1 MIEIL
6 PVIITSISAI
16 IVALISV
23 WLKHFL
29 DTQKEDRKRKKEEG
43 LTGQDVDSM
52 MEIQNY
58 LEDVMKEW
66 GFDRAGIFQFHNG
79 GKFFNG
85 VSMKK
90 YSQTYEAIAP
100 GIAGVKKEKQNI
112 LVTQHTSLMKHISES
127 DFFYVDSKDP
137 VLDYMRE
144 RVESEGVIQIVT
156 VPLRNLAENTVG
168 FVQFYT
174 IKKKARITEE
184 MKTNL
189 IEAAG
194 KITGYLGN

>member
-1 MIEIL
+1 MLQII
-6 PVIITSISAI
+6 PVIITSLSTIV
-16 IVALISV
+16 VALISV
-23 WLKHFL
+23 WLKHYL
-29 DTQKEDRKRKKEEG
+29 DTQKEERKRKKEEC
-43 LTGQDVDSM
+43 LSGQDVDSM
-52 MEIQNY
+52 MEIQEY
-58 LEDVMKEW
+58 LEGITEEW

-90 YSQTYEAIAP
+90 YSQSYESIGP
-100 GIAGVKKEKQNI
+100 GIAGVKRENQNV
-112 LVTQHTSLMKHISES
+112 LVTQHPSLMKHISET

-144 RVESEGVIQIVT
+144 RIQNEGIIQIVT
-156 VPLRNLAENTVG
+156 VPLRNLSESTVG

-174 IKKKARITEE
+174 IKKRVRITEE
-184 MKTNL
+184 MKAHL
-189 IEAAG
+189 MEAAG